1 MLREFR
7 GRPGPYTQRVSQ
19 LPRGTVTLLFTDVES
34 STRLVAELGETA
46 HELLERHRDVIRG
59 DVKSAGGV
67 IVDCRGDEVFA
78 AFADP
83 GAALKAAAAFQQ
95 RLADDEVLTPAQVRV
110 RAGIHT
116 GTPGVE
122 QTGYYGLDVHRA
134 ARICSAGHGGQ
145 VLVSETTRAVVGDAA
160 RLLRDVGTQRLRGLP
175 RPERLFQLCVP
186 GLPESFPPLRNLE
199 PAGSEPG
206 VARTKVVVADDS
218 LLLREGVVRLLEESA
233 FDVVGQ
239 ASDPEELLAEVDQ
252 SRPDVAVVDIRMPPT
267 QTDEGIRAARR
278 IRHVHPGV
286 GVLMLSQFAEPAY
299 AHDLLAEGATG
310 VGYLLKDRVSDMLD
324 FAAAV
329 RRVADGGAALDSEV
343 VKLVV
348 DRARMDGPLAGLPE
362 PDIELVSLLAEGR
375 SDREIADRMVLADHD
390 AEPRIA
396 TVLEHLGIDRYAEGR
411 RAARIL
417 STLGTATA

>member
-1 MLREFR
+1 MKLLL
-7 GRPGPYTQRVSQ
+7 PCAPYTQRVSQ

-46 HELLERHRDVIRG
+46 HELFERHRDVIRAA
-59 DVKSAGGV
+59 VRSAGGV

-78 AFADP
+78 AFSDP
-83 GAALKAAAAFQQ
+83 APPLDAAVAFQQ
-95 RLADDEVLTPAQVRV
+95 RLTDDEILSAAQVRV

-116 GTPGVE
+116 GKPGVE
-122 QTGYYGLDVHRA
+122 ETGYYGLDVHRA

-145 VLVSETTRAVVGDAA
+145 VLISETTRAAVGDTA
-160 RLLRDVGTQRLRGLP
+160 LLRDVGTQRLRGLP

-186 GLPESFPPLRNLE
+186 GLPDSFPPLRNLE

-206 VARTKVVVADDS
+206 VERTRVVVADDS

-239 ASDPEELLAEVDQ
+239 ASDPEELLAEVEQ
-252 SRPDVAVVDIRMPPT
+252 SGPDVAIVDIRMPPT

-278 IRHVHPGV
+278 IRHAHPGV

-362 PDIELVSLLAEGR
+362 ADIELVSLLAEGR

-396 TVLEHLGIDRYAEGR
+396 AVLGHLGINRFAEGR
-411 RAARIL
+411 RAATIL
-417 STLGTATA
+417 SALGTATA